1 VADATDSTSI
11 DALDIQPVVGEA
23 AIVDWQYVH
32 NVIIPAD
39 PLSLDEVRERV
50 GRNHLTVA
58 YLGDDLVGCATVRPP
73 AHPMTARLMT
83 KPPGGTATV
92 IARIL
97 PDWRRRGLG
106 TRLYADALAHARGL
120 GAGVIETVV
129 WAGNPAGL
137 EFAEA
142 HGFIELERYT
152 LEGARI
158 PYVTLR
164 RMSDPVG

>member
-1 VADATDSTSI
+1 VAEPHDPRSI
-11 DALDIQPVVGEA
+11 DALDIRPVDGEA
-23 AIVDWQYVH
+23 AIVDWQHVH

-58 YLGDDLVGCATVRPP
+58 HLGDELVGCGTVRPP
-73 AHPMTARLMT
+73 HQ
-83 KPPGGTATV
+83 PGGTATV
-92 IARIL
+92 IARVL

-137 EFAEA
+137 EFATA
-142 HGFIELERYT
+142 RGFVEVEGYT
-152 LEGARI
+152 VEGAQI
-158 PYVTLR
+158 PYVTFRLT
-164 RMSDPVG
+164 SDLAS